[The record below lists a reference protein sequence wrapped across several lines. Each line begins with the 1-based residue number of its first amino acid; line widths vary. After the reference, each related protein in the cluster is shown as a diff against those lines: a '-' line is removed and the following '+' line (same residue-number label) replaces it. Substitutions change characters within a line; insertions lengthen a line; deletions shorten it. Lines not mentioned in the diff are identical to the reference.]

1 MKNEITL
8 WLLGIIIII
17 VCAVQSNAQDP
28 AIDKFE
34 RSVGLG
40 SNWTVYFGGS
50 AITIIADSDIGISNS
65 STLFGIA
72 AWTGSN
78 FEANQYSEAIISS
91 EKIDSMWAQVFVRRR
106 TSDAARYAF
115 HWSDRDGKIPG
126 LWDIKYDG
134 VPTPQTR
141 ILDSL
146 FAPPPAVGDT
156 LRIEVRTDIITGYP
170 EIKGYHNDKLVVSAI
185 DSTRTK
191 IMNGAP
197 GMVFRFRVGFNPS
210 YPSKVFEEWE
220 GGSLKTI
227 TGINNNATEHQITL
241 FPNPVN
247 NELKINFYSQND
259 FEIEIFNTIGKI
271 EIKNRNQNTIDV
283 SRLPSGFYFL
293 NLKQGVSSYKQK
305 FIKK

>member
-1 MKNEITL
+1 
-8 WLLGIIIII
+8 
-17 VCAVQSNAQDP
+17 
-28 AIDKFE
+28 
-34 RSVGLG
+34 
-40 SNWTVYFGGS
+40 
-50 AITIIADSDIGISNS
+50 
-65 STLFGIA
+65 
-72 AWTGSN
+72 
-78 FEANQYSEAIISS
+78 
-91 EKIDSMWAQVFVRRR
+91 
-106 TSDAARYAF
+106 
-115 HWSDRDGKIPG
+115 
-126 LWDIKYDG
+126 
-134 VPTPQTR
+134 
-141 ILDSL
+141 
-146 FAPPPAVGDT
+146 
-156 LRIEVRTDIITGYP
+156 
-170 EIKGYHNDKLVVSAI
+170 
-185 DSTRTK
+185 
-191 IMNGAP
+191 MNGAP

-305 FIKK
+305 FIKNNYLDTLR

>member
-146 FAPPPAVGDT
+146 
-156 LRIEVRTDIITGYP
+156 LLLLLQL
-170 EIKGYHNDKLVVSAI
+170 EILYALKL
-185 DSTRTK
+185 
-191 IMNGAP
+191 
-197 GMVFRFRVGFNPS
+197 
-210 YPSKVFEEWE
+210 E
-220 GGSLKTI
+220 
-227 TGINNNATEHQITL
+227 QI
-241 FPNPVN
+241 
-247 NELKINFYSQND
+247 S
-259 FEIEIFNTIGKI
+259 
-271 EIKNRNQNTIDV
+271 
-283 SRLPSGFYFL
+283 
-293 NLKQGVSSYKQK
+293 
-305 FIKK
+305 